1 MREFGPTNTSP
12 GCMDRISESLALV
25 ALIVVIARCA
35 PWYGPLHL
43 LLALATYLL
52 LGCVVVTHPRK
63 LVIDCRVH
71 VSLVVDRCKR
81 CGSCL
86 VNRSCLCRHLKIIVC
101 VSSNS
106 KARLSGMLC
115 RLIGTCCELIR
126 CTCAHVCTL
135 DLLKFL
141 LAFLY
146 SVFSGVYSLFQT
158 IQLVLITIHATRA

>member
-1 MREFGPTNTSP
+1 MA
-12 GCMDRISESLALV
+12 RISESLALV
-25 ALIVVIARCA
+25 ALVVVIARCA
-35 PWYGPLHL
+35 PRYRPLHL

-86 VNRSCLCRHLKIIVC
+86 VDWCCLYWRLEVIVC
-101 VSSNS
+101 VGANS

-115 RLIGTCCELIR
+115 RLIGTSCELIR
-126 CTCAHVCTL
+126 CTCAHVSTL

-141 LAFLY
+141 LAFLNG
-146 SVFSGVYSLFQT
+146 VFSGVYSLFQT
-158 IQLVLITIHATRA
+158 IQLVLVTIHATRPSASR

>member
-1 MREFGPTNTSP
+1 
-12 GCMDRISESLALV
+12 MDRISESLALV

-35 PWYGPLHL
+35 PRYRPLHL

-86 VNRSCLCRHLKIIVC
+86 FNRRCLCWHLEIIVC

-115 RLIGTCCELIR
+115 RLIGTSCELIR

-146 SVFSGVYSLFQT
+146 GVFSGVYSLFQT
-158 IQLVLITIHATRA
+158 I